1 MVFFSYTSRKTLPLV
16 IILLLFTG
24 YTGFAQ
30 NKFGITPQINVD
42 FKIGT
47 AWKVNSK
54 LENRFVLHQN
64 PYEGTGSSSEYDN
77 TGIEVLVAR
86 NKGRLKNLGAGY
98 LVRRSDKDG
107 SFIHRAMQQYSLGQ
121 ELGSLQLA
129 HRFRS
134 DQTFEKKEAVQYRL
148 RYRISVE
155 KPLNGLR
162 VDPEEFY
169 FKANNEYV
177 GILKDGE
184 GNLEIKLLTALGYNQ
199 SENNQIEMGLDYRAK
214 NLIGSGMENQL
225 WLRMGWY
232 HSF

>member
-1 MVFFSYTSRKTLPLV
+1 MLFLV

-42 FKIGT
+42 FKIGS

-54 LENRFVLHQN
+54 FENRFIFYQN
-64 PYEGTGSSSEYDN
+64 PYDGVGNGNEFEN
-77 TGIEVLVAR
+77 TDLEILVAR
-86 NKGRLKNLGAGY
+86 NKGRLKNLGIGY
-98 LVRRSDKDG
+98 LIRRSGKDG
-107 SFIHRAMQQYSLGQ
+107 SFLHRIMQQYSLGQ
-121 ELGSLQLA
+121 ELNGLLLA

-134 DQTFEKKEAVQYRL
+134 DQTFEQNEAIQYRL
-148 RYRISVE
+148 RYRISIE

-169 FKANNEYV
+169 LRANNEYV
-177 GILKDGE
+177 GILKDGKA
-184 GNLEIKLLTALGYNQ
+184 NLEIRLLTALGYNQ
-199 SENNQIEMGLDYRAK
+199 SEINQIEMGFDYRAK
-214 NLIGSGMENQL
+214 NVIRSGLENQL
-225 WLRMGWY
+225 WLTIGWY